1 MNVIAIL
8 DVGKTNKKLLLFDE
22 QYRVVWERSVTFDSA
37 TDEDGESCEDL
48 GRLTSWIRESLTTA
62 SALPDF
68 RIRAVNFSAYGA
80 SFVHLGEDGQPVSPL
95 YNYLKAYPETL
106 RKKFYKSYGGEVTF
120 SMLTASPVLGSLNS
134 GMQLYRIKHQ
144 LPDLY
149 ASIHCSLHLPQY
161 LSYLLTGK
169 VFSEITSIG
178 CHTNL
183 WNFAQKHYHEWVYRE
198 GIIDKLAPIVPS
210 TSVQPL
216 AGGIA
221 TEIAGGGPRSIAS
234 GRAAKIVVGVGL
246 HDSSAS
252 MIPYLESF
260 REPFV
265 LISTGTWCITMNP
278 FSDAPL
284 TVAELQQ
291 DCLCYMSYVGRPV
304 KAARL
309 FAGHDHEQQ
318 VKRLAEHFH
327 VSPAFAATVAFDQA
341 CVAGLRER
349 EEQAA
354 RPQTAAP
361 GAVGGPGSAG
371 SPKVRR
377 GATAGGKAGA
387 GKRDGKVAYP
397 LKASVF
403 GERELA
409 AFDSFEQAY
418 HRLMMDIMEQQV
430 TSTRLVLHDTGVRRI
445 FVDGGFGRNEVY
457 MHLLAAAF
465 PDMEVFAASIPQA
478 TAMGA
483 ALAIHSH
490 WNKRI
495 LPGDIIELKYYK

>member
-1 MNVIAIL
+1 
-8 DVGKTNKKLLLFDE
+8 
-22 QYRVVWERSVTFDSA
+22 
-37 TDEDGESCEDL
+37 
-48 GRLTSWIRESLTTA
+48 
-62 SALPDF
+62 
-68 RIRAVNFSAYGA
+68 
-80 SFVHLGEDGQPVSPL
+80 
-95 YNYLKAYPETL
+95 LKAYPEAL

-169 VFSEITSIG
+169 AFSEITSIG

-183 WNFAQKHYHEWVYRE
+183 WNFAQQHYHEWVYRE

-216 AGGIA
+216 GV
-221 TEIAGGGPRSIAS
+221 GGGAKGITGGPW
-234 GRAAKIVVGVGL
+234 AAIKDGEVAEIVAGVGL

-252 MIPYLESF
+252 IIPYLESF

-278 FSDAPL
+278 FNDEPL

-291 DCLCYMSYVGRPV
+291 DCLCYMSYLGRPV

-318 VKRLAEHFH
+318 VKRLADHFH
-327 VSPAFAATVAFDQA
+327 VSPAFATTVAFDPA

-349 EEQAA
+349 EEQE
-354 RPQTAAP
+354 AAP
-361 GAVGGPGSAG
+361 PMADAAD

-377 GATAGGKAGA
+377 GAKVGGKARSTNGT
-387 GKRDGKVAYP
+387 GKVAAA

-403 GERELA
+403 GKRELA
-409 AFDSFEQAY
+409 AFDSFERAY

-430 TSTRLVLHDTGVRRI
+430 ASTRLVLHGADVRRV
-445 FVDGGFGRNEVY
+445 FVDGGFGRNQVY

>member
-1 MNVIAIL
+1 MNVIVIL
-8 DVGKTNKKLLLFDE
+8 DVGKTNKKILLFDD
-22 QYRVVWERSVTFDSA
+22 QYRIVWERSVAFDSA

-48 GRLTSWIRESLTTA
+48 GRLTSWVRESLTLA
-62 SALPDF
+62 AALPDF

-80 SFVHLGEDGQPVSPL
+80 SLVHLGEDGQPVAPL
-95 YNYLKAYPETL
+95 YNYLKAYPEAL

-144 LPDLY
+144 LPELY
-149 ASIHCSLHLPQY
+149 ARVHCSLHLPQY

-169 VFSEITSIG
+169 AFSEITSIG

-183 WNFAQKHYHEWVYRE
+183 WNFAQQHYHEWVYRE
-198 GIIDKLAPIVPS
+198 GIIDKMAPIVPS

-216 AGGIA
+216 AAGRA
-221 TEIAGGGPRSIAS
+221 TEIAGGGARSIAS
-234 GRAAKIVVGVGL
+234 GRAAEIIVGVGL

-252 MIPYLESF
+252 IIPYLESF

-278 FSDAPL
+278 FNDEPL
-284 TVAELQQ
+284 TVAELQR
-291 DCLCYMSYVGRPV
+291 DCLCYMSYLGRPV

-318 VKRLAEHFH
+318 VKRLADYFH
-327 VSPAFAATVAFDQA
+327 VSPAIAATIAFDQA
-341 CVAGLRER
+341 CVDLLRAR
-349 EEQAA
+349 EGQVAA
-354 RPQTAAP
+354 
-361 GAVGGPGSAG
+361 S
-371 SPKVRR
+371 
-377 GATAGGKAGA
+377 GKARA
-387 GKRDGKVAYP
+387 TNRAGKVASP

-403 GERELA
+403 GKRELA
-409 AFDSFEQAY
+409 AFDSFGQAY

-430 TSTRLVLHDTGVRRI
+430 ASTRLVLHDTDVRRI
-445 FVDGGFGRNEVY
+445 FVDGGFGRNQVY